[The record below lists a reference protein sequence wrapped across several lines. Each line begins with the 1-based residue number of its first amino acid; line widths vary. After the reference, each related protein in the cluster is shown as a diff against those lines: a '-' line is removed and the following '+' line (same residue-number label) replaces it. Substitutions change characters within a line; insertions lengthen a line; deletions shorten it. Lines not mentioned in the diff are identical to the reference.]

1 MPETYPLEALL
12 SVRNYREDAAKRA
25 LTRSQDAVREA
36 DAEVEKA
43 REELEGWRKWRV
55 EETDRRYA
63 ALIGRPTRI
72 GRINEFNQGLASLA
86 AEELD
91 RIARVEAAKKRVEE
105 ALTKLDKARE
115 AAKAARK
122 NTAKIETHRS
132 IWSEESKKAA
142 EHAEDLEL
150 EEFKPMNQLGQGA
163 EDDALR

>member
-36 DAEVEKA
+36 EAEVEKA

-91 RIARVEAAKKRVEE
+91 RIARVERTPLKLKRT
-105 ALTKLDKARE
+105 APSGPRKAR
-115 AAKAARK
+115 RP
-122 NTAKIETHRS
+122 RS
-132 IWSEESKKAA
+132 MPRILSSRSSS
-142 EHAEDLEL
+142 
-150 EEFKPMNQLGQGA
+150 P
-163 EDDALR
+163 